1 MKLFL
6 DTNVLIDF
14 ILERQPFY
22 QAAAMIISYA
32 VEDKIQICA
41 SFLSFVTTNFI
52 CIERCKMPIE
62 IFRNKIN
69 FLREFIDITSVD
81 KTDIYN
87 SYDSLWKDFED
98 GVQYYSAKRANVDYI
113 VTRNT
118 KDFEKNDIKAI
129 SLDETIKILKK
140 ISGKYQ

>member
-14 ILERQPFY
+14 ILERQP
-22 QAAAMIISYA
+22 ILSSCSYDYFLCRRNK
-32 VEDKIQICA
+32 VQICV
-41 SFLSFVTTNFI
+41 SSLSLVTTNFI

-69 FLREFIDITSVD
+69 FLRDFIEICSVD
-81 KTDIYN
+81 NTDIYN

-98 GVQYYSAKRANVDYI
+98 GVQYYSAKRTNADYI
-113 VTRNT
+113 VTRNK
-118 KDFEKNDIKAI
+118 KDFEENDIKAI
-129 SLDETIKILKK
+129 TLDETFNLLK
-140 ISGKYQ
+140 

>member
-32 VEDKIQICA
+32 EENKVQICV
-41 SFLSFVTTNFI
+41 SSLSLVTTIFI

-62 IFRNKIN
+62 MAIRNKI
-69 FLREFIDITSVD
+69 RRGEE
-81 KTDIYN
+81 
-87 SYDSLWKDFED
+87 WKE
-98 GVQYYSAKRANVDYI
+98 
-113 VTRNT
+113 
-118 KDFEKNDIKAI
+118 E
-129 SLDETIKILKK
+129 LKK
-140 ISGKYQ
+140 KKKKPRNRPQTSCFKYTN

>member
-32 VEDKIQICA
+32 EENKVQICV
-41 SFLSFVTTNFI
+41 SSLSLVTTNFI

-62 IFRNKIN
+62 IFRNKIK
-69 FLREFIDITSVD
+69 E
-81 KTDIYN
+81 
-87 SYDSLWKDFED
+87 WKE
-98 GVQYYSAKRANVDYI
+98 
-113 VTRNT
+113 
-118 KDFEKNDIKAI
+118 E
-129 SLDETIKILKK
+129 LKK
-140 ISGKYQ
+140 KKKKPRNRPQTSCFKYTN

>member
-32 VEDKIQICA
+32 EENRVQICV
-41 SFLSFVTTNFI
+41 SSLSLVTTNFI

-62 IFRNKIN
+62 IFRNKKN
-69 FLREFIDITSVD
+69 
-81 KTDIYN
+81 
-87 SYDSLWKDFED
+87 LWKS
-98 GVQYYSAKRANVDYI
+98 VPLI
-113 VTRNT
+113 TRT
-118 KDFEKNDIKAI
+118 YTTPTT
-129 SLDETIKILKK
+129 LCGKILRTEYNITLQKGLMPI
-140 ISGKYQ
+140 IS

>member
-6 DTNVLIDF
+6 DTNALIDF

-32 VEDKIQICA
+32 EENRVQICV
-41 SFLSFVTTNFI
+41 SSLSLVTTNFI

-69 FLREFIDITSVD
+69 FLRDFMEICSVD
-81 KTDIYN
+81 NTDIYN

-98 GVQYYSAKRANVDYI
+98 GVQYYSAKRTNADYI
-113 VTRNT
+113 VTRNK
-118 KDFEKNDIKAI
+118 KDFEENDIKAI
-129 SLDETIKILKK
+129 TLDETFNLLK
-140 ISGKYQ
+140 

>member
-32 VEDKIQICA
+32 EENKVQICV
-41 SFLSFVTTNFI
+41 SSLSLVTTNFI

-69 FLREFIDITSVD
+69 FLRDWKSVQLITR
-81 KTDIYN
+81 TYTTPTT
-87 SYDSLWKDFED
+87 LC
-98 GVQYYSAKRANVDYI
+98 G
-113 VTRNT
+113 
-118 KDFEKNDIKAI
+118 
-129 SLDETIKILKK
+129 KILRMEYNITLQKGLMP
-140 ISGKYQ
+140 II